1 MCENQCQFFV
11 MVDFREEAFTW
22 LINIAPEFDNMGLM
36 TILFPPISVL
46 EQKFCFRLKIL
57 SSQKCC
63 GFLFFFY
70 SSCYMN
76 SISVEALTFFSKDL
90 NNGKE
95 RTRSEC

>member
-63 GFLFFFY
+63 VGFFY
-70 SSCYMN
+70 SSFYMN
-76 SISVEALTFFSKDL
+76 SISMEALTFFSKDL
-90 NNGKE
+90 NKGKE
-95 RTRSEC
+95 RTESER